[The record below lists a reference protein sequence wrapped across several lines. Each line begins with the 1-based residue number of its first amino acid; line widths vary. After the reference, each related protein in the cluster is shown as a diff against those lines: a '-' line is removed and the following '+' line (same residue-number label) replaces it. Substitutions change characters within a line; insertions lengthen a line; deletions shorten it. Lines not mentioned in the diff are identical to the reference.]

1 MSFLPDLAGWAL
13 SGGAGRNNDNDNE
26 QQQQQQPVITESEEE
41 IRAKRLARLSATG
54 TRNNTNTEHATH
66 EAQGPTLTSSNK
78 NSYTQK
84 NEQEETDRS
93 KDDTNKS
100 SPPSSSSM
108 GTTNASRKHE
118 ETADKALIQDN
129 LLHGAGTKLQQT
141 EEPLCKKIRDD
152 GLDSKAKLSS
162 ETASVSESVSREKK
176 MAASKMSGKK
186 IQIFKER
193 LLEKTLKIKLLVS
206 SMLDD
211 HVSSEETSS
220 TTFTDIVPMDIGT
233 DLITKE
239 NISEIIAERLALSP
253 NSKYITSLP
262 LVDQKLISYLGAC
275 HRRISEE
282 LKSISA
288 AVSQKQSQEEIIE
301 LLQEM
306 KAQVV
311 SYSATSLMAPD
322 LFALAQDGPKQLSEC
337 LVQAALDPSTSI
349 AIGVAGKNSSYYRA
363 LCDELLAQDEDLFQN
378 IFQEVLKH
386 IQEDLSRQSECVM
399 ETFGTSSN
407 SGSGLVQV
415 AALTIMCSH
424 KKVAAV
430 VVNCGN
436 FLLPSEGSTEAA
448 EEVRVSLPPPPAGAT
463 PQQVQIYR
471 MMSAMAQG
479 RQSYRKRS
487 GPALEKNT
495 LLGLIMRLGMPMEN
509 NAVVSQFQNVARMTR
524 NDVRQKTDMLRR
536 QLKVYQDA
544 VCGLV
549 KTLITSG
556 EETRKMV
563 MQWITDALLVNTG
576 ATAMRP
582 DRNKVSSAQTLQNIA
597 VVLLKLCEPF
607 ISDSSRIHPGFVW
620 SPEHHGGI
628 FATSGDDAVSRLGDG
643 SHTCNEL
650 YEPKNKFIPQCFF
663 LCMRALHLSLVASS
677 SFHTNIVR
685 QVNHMAWSI
694 RQRNADVAT
703 DPNFNQILSM
713 QLAHEVSVLAPELVS
728 DALRFFNLSAGFLAK
743 ISDEALALM
752 PEHMVDDMCD
762 YVVFVSRFSPKELEG
777 VDLGNIFK
785 VVVKLLSPQH
795 SNTVKNYNLRAKLGD
810 VLHDVYL
817 PTDRDSRSSVPAS
830 VSCDPN
836 MGGRPYLLSDSSAQ
850 EILAPSLL
858 LLYGEVEHTGYYEK
872 MGHRANIASLLQYL
886 WESSEH
892 RPAFRRITQNKE
904 SFVKFANGIMN
915 EMNSLIVTVMEKLP
929 EIRRVQLQMAN
940 PQEWAS
946 LSEEQRETISSRHEE
961 NEQEVKR
968 ALPLCNKT
976 LKMLGFLSTD
986 SDIRGLFLL
995 DELCPRLVNM
1005 LLHVLTKLVGA
1016 KGMELK
1022 VDNPESYNFRP
1033 KEMLT
1038 DLCEIFSSYA
1048 EAIPFQ
1054 EHCAKS
1060 GYYTKDLMTKAVKTC
1075 AKLKLLNDEK
1085 MDLFSSLPDNIE
1097 AVSKTIE
1104 DDEALLVDAPEEFLD
1119 PLMCTF
1125 MKDPVFLPTSGT
1137 IIDRST
1143 ITQHLLNDPH
1153 DPFNRKELSVDMIR
1167 PAHELKERM
1176 AAWIKEK
1183 RTERE
1188 NNAMEE

>member
-13 SGGAGRNNDNDNE
+13 SGGAGRNDDQDNE
-26 QQQQQQPVITESEEE
+26 QQQQQQPMVTESEEE
-41 IRAKRLARLSATG
+41 IRAKRLARLSAIRTDATTVNPKADG
-54 TRNNTNTEHATH
+54 GASPSRSTND
-66 EAQGPTLTSSNK
+66 
-78 NSYTQK
+78 K
-84 NEQEETDRS
+84 NE
-93 KDDTNKS
+93 S
-100 SPPSSSSM
+100 SVQNDHDMLPSSSS
-108 GTTNASRKHE
+108 GNAPRKHD
-118 ETADKALIQDN
+118 ETAAKASAANEL
-129 LLHGAGTKLQQT
+129 ATKTLQQM
-141 EEPLCKKIRDD
+141 EGPLWKKIRDD
-152 GLDSKAKLSS
+152 GLDSKNKKSS
-162 ETASVSESVSREKK
+162 GVASVTESAVPSEKK
-176 MAASKMSGKK
+176 MASSKIPGRK
-186 IQIFKER
+186 IQILKER
-193 LLEKTLKIKLLVS
+193 LLEKTLKIKLTCPAS
-206 SMLDD
+206 ND
-211 HVSSEETSS
+211 SESQETSS
-220 TTFTDIVPMDIGT
+220 TSSSDIVPIDIGT
-233 DLITKE
+233 DQITKE
-239 NISEIIAERLALSP
+239 NISEIIAERLALPP
-253 NSKYITSLP
+253 NSKYLTSVP
-262 LVDQKLISYLGAC
+262 MTDQKLISYLGAC

-282 LKSISA
+282 LKSQSTISSSN
-288 AVSQKQSQEEIIE
+288 VMISQQQQQQQQQQQSFQEEIIQ
-301 LLQEM
+301 LLQET
-306 KAQVV
+306 KSQVV

-322 LFALAQDGPKQLSEC
+322 LFVLAQDGPKQLSEC
-337 LVQAALDPSTSI
+337 LTQAALDPSTSI

-363 LCDELLAQDEDLFQN
+363 LCDELLAQDEDLFQD
-378 IFQEVLKH
+378 IFQEVLRH
-386 IQEDLSRQSECVM
+386 FQEDLSRQSECVM
-399 ETFGTSSN
+399 ETFGTSGN
-407 SGSGLVQV
+407 SGSGMVQV

-430 VVNCGN
+430 VVHSAN
-436 FLLPSEGSTEAA
+436 FLLPSEGSQEAS
-448 EEVRVSLPPPPAGAT
+448 EEVRISLPPPPAGAT

-495 LLGLIMRLGMPMEN
+495 LLGLVMRLGMPMESN
-509 NAVVSQFQNVARMTR
+509 VVISQFQNVGRMTR
-524 NDVRQKTDMLRR
+524 NDVQQKTDMLRR

-544 VCGLV
+544 VCGLI
-549 KTLITSG
+549 KALITAG

-563 MQWITDALLVNTG
+563 IQWFTDALLVNTG

-628 FATSGDDAVSRLGDG
+628 FATSGDDAVSRLGDM
-643 SHTCNEL
+643 SQTCNEP

-663 LCMRALHLSLVASS
+663 LCVRALHLSLVASG

-694 RQRNADVAT
+694 RQRNNDVAT

-713 QLAHEVSVLAPELVS
+713 QLAHEVSVLAPEMIN
-728 DALRFFNLSAGFLAK
+728 DALRFFNLSAGFLVQ
-743 ISDEALALM
+743 ISDQALALM

-785 VVVKLLSPQH
+785 VVVKLLSPQY
-795 SNTVKNYNLRAKLGD
+795 SNTVRNYNLRAKLGD

-817 PTDRDSRSSVPAS
+817 PTNKDSRSSVPAS
-830 VSCDPN
+830 VSSDPN

-886 WESSEH
+886 WESNEH
-892 RPAFRRITQNKE
+892 RSAFRRITQNRD

-940 PQEWAS
+940 PQEWAN

-1033 KEMLT
+1033 KEMLA
-1038 DLCEIFSSYA
+1038 DLCEIFSSYSD
-1048 EAIPFQ
+1048 AILFQ

-1060 GYYTKDLMTKAVKTC
+1060 GYYTNDLMTKAVKTC
-1075 AKLKLLNDEK
+1075 AKLKLLKDEK

-1097 AVSKTIE
+1097 AISKTIE
-1104 DDEALLVDAPEEFLD
+1104 DDEALFMDAPDEFLD

-1153 DPFNRKELSVDMIR
+1153 DPFNRKELSIDMIT
-1167 PAHELKERM
+1167 PATELKERIV
-1176 AAWIKEK
+1176 AWIQQKRNEKESS
-1183 RTERE
+1183 
-1188 NNAMEE
+1188 AME